1 MTLDQIVGLIFTGIF
16 WLIVSVAVE
25 FSMTAFHIIWTPK
38 DIYNRTKFN
47 MFGSWLLF
55 IGLCIISP
63 FMAIGKFIY
72 WIFHVGRKDD

>member
-1 MTLDQIVGLIFTGIF
+1 MTSEQIFELIAAVLIWCALSIFFEFTG
-16 WLIVSVAVE
+16 
-25 FSMTAFHIIWTPK
+25 TCNKIIWTPK

-72 WIFHVGRKDD
+72 WIFHVGRED

>member
-1 MTLDQIVGLIFTGIF
+1 MTSEQIFGLITAVLVWCALSIVFEFT
-16 WLIVSVAVE
+16 E
-25 FSMTAFHIIWTPK
+25 TCTKIIWTPK

-72 WIFHVGRKDD
+72 WIFHVGRED